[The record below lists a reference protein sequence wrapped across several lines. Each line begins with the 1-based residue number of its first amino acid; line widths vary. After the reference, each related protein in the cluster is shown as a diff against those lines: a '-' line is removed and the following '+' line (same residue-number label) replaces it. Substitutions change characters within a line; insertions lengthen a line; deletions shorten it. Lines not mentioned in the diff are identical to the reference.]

1 MSFKSVLTVL
11 TDTAFA
17 ADTLEA
23 AIAFSLLHDAH
34 LDVLCLGV
42 DRSQSSYAYGSLTA
56 FALTQTLE
64 LAREDAHSLAQ
75 IAEQFLGAS
84 GLRYGIE
91 STPCALPDVGRLVAQ
106 HAQFADMVILAR
118 PYGMNR
124 GLEME
129 TTIEAAL
136 FDASTPAWV
145 VPEQNPALTCPNI
158 ITLAWNQSPEAM
170 RAAKAALP
178 FLKLAEKVHVVIIDP
193 PTHGPNRSDPGGMLS
208 QFLARHG
215 VTVEVDVLSK
225 TLPRVSDV
233 LSRSAVECGS
243 DLIVMG
249 AYGHSRL
256 RESILGGATRHM
268 LEQSQLPVFMTH

>member
-17 ADTLEA
+17 ADTLKA
-23 AIAFSLLHDAH
+23 AIDFARRHDAH

-42 DRSQSSYAYGSLTA
+42 DRSHNSFTYGSAAA
-56 FALTQTLE
+56 FAMEQTLHIARNEKQALTQ
-64 LAREDAHSLAQ
+64 
-75 IAEQFLGAS
+75 IAEPMLQAS
-84 GLRYGIE
+84 DLRWGL
-91 STPCALPDVGRLVAQ
+91 TQAVCVMPDVARHVSYY
-106 HAQFADMVILAR
+106 AQFADVVVLAR
-118 PYGMNR
+118 PYGKAR

-129 TTIEAAL
+129 NTVEAAL
-136 FDASTPAWV
+136 FDASAPVWIAPDTEAV
-145 VPEQNPALTCPNI
+145 VAPKVI
-158 ITLAWNQSPEAM
+158 SLAWNESPEAL

-178 FLKLAEKVHVVIIDP
+178 LLQAAEKVHVVIIDP

-215 VTVEVDVLSK
+215 VRVEVDVLSK